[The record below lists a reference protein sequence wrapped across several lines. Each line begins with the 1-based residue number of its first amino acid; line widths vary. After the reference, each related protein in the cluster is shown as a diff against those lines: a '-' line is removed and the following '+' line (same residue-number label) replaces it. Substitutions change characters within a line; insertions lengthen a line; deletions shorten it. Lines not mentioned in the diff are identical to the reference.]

1 MRYVLYQWLG
11 ISLCLISFSVFGQAK
26 KSIELGGKLA
36 CDVTTNSSLEKLI
49 SDVSEIDNHT
59 GSCPSNLSA
68 NDLAIIADIQ
78 RDLNK
83 IHNDKVE
90 SYQQKVSKVLT
101 LYEGNLS
108 NNAKRAIIGI
118 YYKKRFDSYAHVSV
132 SYTH

>member
-11 ISLCLISFSVFGQAK
+11 ISLCLISFTVFGQAK
-26 KSIELGGKLA
+26 KSIELGGRLA

-49 SDVSEIDNHT
+49 SDVSKIDNHT

-101 LYEGNLS
+101 LSLIHISEPT
-108 NNAKRAIIGI
+108 R
-118 YYKKRFDSYAHVSV
+118 R
-132 SYTH
+132 